1 MNYRI
6 AVDSSANDSG
16 QAFLSVSVPLKIVTD
31 QREFIDDATLDLTDM
46 LTYLETYKGRSGTS
60 CPNVGDW
67 LNAIA
72 DADATF
78 IITIT
83 SGLSGSCNAALQ
95 AKQVYEEE
103 HPGRKVCV
111 LDSLST
117 GPEMILIAE
126 KLAEYAQQGMDF
138 DSAETAIR
146 EYMQHTHLLFCLS
159 SLTNLARNGRVS
171 PLVAK
176 AAGLLGI
183 RIVGKASD
191 QGTLQPL
198 HKCPGESK
206 ALAAIVR
213 EMQAMGYRGGRIR
226 IAHCRN
232 EAGARRLSELL
243 APLCPA
249 GDISIEECAGLCSFY
264 AEKGGIL
271 IGFED
276 IL

>member
-1 MNYRI
+1 MRYRI

-31 QREFIDDATLDLTDM
+31 QREFIDDATLDLADM
-46 LTYLETYKGRSGTS
+46 LTYLENYKGRSGTS
-60 CPNVGDW
+60 CPNVADW
-67 LNAIA
+67 LDAIE
-72 DADATF
+72 DAEATF

-83 SGLSGSCNAALQ
+83 SGLSGSYNSALQ

-103 HPGRKVCV
+103 HPGRRICV

-159 SLTNLARNGRVS
+159 SLNNLARNGRVS

-206 ALAAIVR
+206 SLAAIVR

-232 EAGARRLSELL
+232 EAGAKRLSGLL
-243 APLCPA
+243 APLCPT
-249 GDISIEECAGLCSFY
+249 GDISIEECTGLCSFY

-276 IL
+276 I

>member
-6 AVDSSANDSG
+6 AVDSSANYSG
-16 QAFLSVSVPLKIVTD
+16 QPFLSAAVPLKIVTD
-31 QREFIDDATLDLTDM
+31 QREFIDDAKLDLADM

-67 LNAIA
+67 LDSID
-72 DADATF
+72 DAEGIF

-83 SGLSGSCNAALQ
+83 SGLSGCYNAALQ

-126 KLAEYAQQGMDF
+126 KLAEYGRQGMDF
-138 DSAETAIR
+138 DAAEAAIR
-146 EYMQHTHLLFCLS
+146 DYMTHTHLLFSLS

-176 AAGLLGI
+176 ATELLGI

-198 HKCPGESK
+198 HKCPGEAK
-206 ALAAIVR
+206 ALAAVVR
-213 EMQAMGYRGGRIR
+213 QMQALGYRGGKVR

-232 EAGARRLSELL
+232 EAGAKRLSALL

-249 GDISIEECAGLCSFY
+249 GDISIEECTGLCSFY

-276 IL
+276 I